1 MAQPF
6 GTSSENKSPSEETKK
21 MANKSPVPQTN
32 ADDGADGDSP
42 DAQVQPLEVLCQYPL
57 SGTGG
62 NGGSIKVTLEDYKTL
77 AAGTFLNDTIIDFYM
92 KHLQYMVFSEMDRN
106 R

>member
-21 MANKSPVPQTN
+21 MENKSPEPQKK
-32 ADDGADGDSP
+32 AAGGADSP
-42 DAQVQPLEVLCQYPL
+42 DVQLHPLEVLCKYPL
-57 SGTGG
+57 SGRGG

-92 KHLQYMVFSEMDRN
+92 KHLQSMVFSEMDRN

>member
-6 GTSSENKSPSEETKK
+6 GASSENKSQSEETKK
-21 MANKSPVPQTN
+21 MKNKSPVPQTN

-42 DAQVQPLEVLCQYPL
+42 DDQVQPLEVLFKYPL

-92 KHLQYMVFSEMDRN
+92 KHLQSMVFSEMDRN